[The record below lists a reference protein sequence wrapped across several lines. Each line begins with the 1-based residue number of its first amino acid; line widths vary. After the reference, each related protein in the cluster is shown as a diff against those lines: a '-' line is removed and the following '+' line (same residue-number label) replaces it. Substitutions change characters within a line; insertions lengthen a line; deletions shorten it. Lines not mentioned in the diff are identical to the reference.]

1 MTEPRKVWV
10 VMEIDEPSARQL
22 AGNDPG
28 SGPLRAWWI
37 SVHRFRD
44 CVSAALARKP
54 EEEPWEGWEDC
65 TREVTP
71 EMGINT
77 RHVLVIPLP
86 EEKP

>member
-10 VMEIDEPSARQL
+10 CFTERQAEQVAMDIAHL
-22 AGNDPG
+22 PTPIASLVGTYN
-28 SGPLRAWWI
+28 SIR
-37 SVHRFRD
+37 
-44 CVSAALARKP
+44 AALARKP
-54 EEEPWEGWEDC
+54 DEEPWEGWEDC